1 MFTTNIYC
9 NILELWDVKLVKKK
23 VKVKLIGW

>member
-9 NILELWDVKLVKKK
+9 DILDVWDAKLVKKK
-23 VKVKLIGW
+23 VKVKLIG

>member
-9 NILELWDVKLVKKK
+9 GILDIWDAKLVKKK
-23 VKVKLIGW
+23 VKVELIG